1 MTLFDTIIQGI
12 IQGLTEFLPV
22 SSSGHLSLYQYFT
35 GQSGETGALVA
46 IFLHLGT
53 LIAVMV
59 AFWPTI
65 WALVV
70 EAFRMLGDLVRGRFR
85 LKDASPTRRM
95 VLLLIVALAP
105 LCGFVFFKDFFSSVS
120 SDQDIVVE
128 GICFLV
134 TAALLFL
141 ADRHRAGG
149 KTAETMT
156 FADALVIGLVQGV
169 AMLPGVSR
177 SGSTTAAGMICGL
190 KKSYAMQFSFIMA
203 IPTILAANL
212 LELGDA
218 AEVLAAGGVAWGTL
232 FVGMAVAAVVGL
244 AAIYLMRWL
253 LKTDRFVIFAYYTL
267 AVGLVSIGVGLFG

>member
-1 MTLFDTIIQGI
+1 
-12 IQGLTEFLPV
+12 
-22 SSSGHLSLYQYFT
+22 
-35 GQSGETGALVA
+35 
-46 IFLHLGT
+46 
-53 LIAVMV
+53 
-59 AFWPTI
+59 
-65 WALVV
+65 
-70 EAFRMLGDLVRGRFR
+70 
-85 LKDASPTRRM
+85 
-95 VLLLIVALAP
+95 
-105 LCGFVFFKDFFSSVS
+105 
-120 SDQDIVVE
+120 
-128 GICFLV
+128 
-134 TAALLFL
+134 
-141 ADRHRAGG
+141 
-149 KTAETMT
+149 MT